1 MEIQPTRAVQARLSR
16 AARIV
21 VSLAL
26 LWGLACVPAQAQ
38 RLVFAH
44 YMVTN
49 QDYQGNT
56 DPTQEAKIAAYERE
70 IQQAQAAGID
80 GFALNVGGWLN
91 QNYYIVYS
99 AQIFEA
105 AVRLNS
111 GFKLMFSADMCCGN
125 GLNDVE
131 DMVRRFANDPRYSQV
146 YFKHNGEFVLTTFSG
161 DSMGTSFWQQARS
174 DLATG
179 GNPSTT
185 SEPNALAEVS
195 GPPSNAPLSIFLV
208 PAFFWGGE
216 IPTLSSVQQ
225 GFSQWSSTIDG
236 SFYWGI
242 AGVPGSGGSLDQIPS
257 SEDYASVVHGGGK
270 LYMAPICLQF
280 WGANADRYFEYSGAS
295 GMRKMWMDAINVSHP
310 DWVEIITWND
320 FIEGSYVSPID
331 DPNKYQ
337 FANFLDTTGVPST
350 TLGYFHSHQGA
361 AALLPYFIQ
370 WFKTGVQPTISNDSI
385 YWFYRTQ
392 SLSFNAGTPAVS
404 PSTNYGPMADV
415 IYVTANLPAPATLK
429 VTSGSQVS
437 MFNLSAGSS
446 DVQAPFT
453 VGTTP
458 TFELDRGGVA
468 VIPATSGTDEI
479 SASPQYNDYYYS
491 TGFVN
496 GAPLNAPPSA
506 PTGLT
511 ATGGN
516 HVVTLS
522 WQPSVGSVPITYN
535 VFRGSAAGGESS
547 APIATGITGTSFSDT
562 GVTNGSTYFYVVD
575 ALNSLGTSGG
585 SNEASATPAAP
596 TPPSVPTGLSAT
608 GGVSQ
613 VSLSWSASNGTAPIT
628 YSVFRGTT
636 SGGEGA
642 TAVATGLTSPSFTDS
657 GLATGTT
664 YYYKVAATNSA
675 ATSAQSSEA
684 SATTLT
690 AVLQINAGGGAV
702 APFIA
707 DSGFSGGNEFSSS
720 ATIDTSG
727 VASPAP
733 QAVYQD
739 VRWAPS
745 FTYTIAG
752 LTPGASYLV
761 RLHFCEL
768 SFTAAGQRVFN
779 VAVNGTSVL
788 SNFDIIA
795 TAGAQNKAAI
805 KQVMSAADSSG
816 RITISFSQGSADN
829 PEIAALEIYGTGSN
843 GPPAIPP
850 TPTGLAATAG
860 SAQVL
865 LSWNASAGATS
876 YSVYRGTTSNGEGA
890 NALASGITATS
901 FTDTGL
907 ANGTPYFYKVAAVN
921 SAGTSAQSTEVSA
934 TPTGSSGSGLPDLI
948 VSSLT
953 WTPTN
958 PNAGDHVVFTAVVTN
973 QGTAA
978 TPAGTI
984 VGVGFYL
991 DGSTG
996 GASVWEDTDTS
1007 SLAPGASVT
1016 LSATGGTAGVNYWTA
1031 TVGTHTVTAWV
1042 DDVNRIAESNEN
1054 NNKLTESF
1062 TVGSSTS
1069 LAPIVQIDSG
1079 SGSAIAPFSA
1089 DLDFTAG
1096 NEFSSEAAID
1106 ISAAANPAPEAVY
1119 QTCRWAPSFN
1129 YVIPGLQAGTTYTVR
1144 LHFAEL
1150 SWTAAGQRKFNVAIN
1165 GATVLSAFDVFATA
1179 GGANKAISEQFTT
1192 TADASGQITIAFTQ
1206 AGADNPMV
1214 SGIEILQ

>member
-1 MEIQPTRAVQARLSR
+1 MDIQPARTARTRVFCALRTLA
-16 AARIV
+16 
-21 VSLAL
+21 SLVL
-26 LWGLACVPAQAQ
+26 LWSLACVPAHAQ

-91 QNYYIVYS
+91 QNYYIIYS

-146 YFKHNGEFVLTTFSG
+146 YFKFNGKVVLTTFSG
-161 DSMGTSFWQQARS
+161 DNMGTSFWQQVRS

-179 GNPSTT
+179 SNPSTT

-195 GPPSNAPLSIFLV
+195 GPPGNAPLNIFLV

-216 IPTLSSVQQ
+216 IPTLPSLQQ

-257 SEDYASVVHGGGK
+257 SEAYASVVHGGGK

-280 WGANADRYFEYSGAS
+280 WGANANRYYEYSGAA
-295 GMRKMWMDAINVSHP
+295 GMRRMWMDAINVSHP

-331 DPNKYQ
+331 DPNKYP
-337 FANFLDTTGVPST
+337 FANFLDTTGVPAS
-350 TLGYFHSHQGA
+350 TLGYFHSHLGA
-361 AALLPYFIQ
+361 TALLPYFIQ
-370 WFKTGVQPTISNDSI
+370 WYKTGVQPTIANDSI

-392 SLSFNAGTPAVS
+392 SLNFNAGTPSVS
-404 PSTNYGPMADV
+404 GGTNFGPMADV

-437 MFNLSAGSS
+437 TFNLPAGST
-446 DVQAPFT
+446 DVQAPFS

-458 TFELDRGGVA
+458 TFELDRGGSA
-468 VIPATSGTDEI
+468 VIPSTSGTDQI

-496 GAPLNAPPSA
+496 GPPLNARPSA

-516 HVVTLS
+516 QIVNLA

-535 VFRGSAAGGESS
+535 IFRGPAAGAEGGT
-547 APIATGITGTSFSDT
+547 PIATGIASTSFNDT
-562 GVTNGSTYFYVVD
+562 GVTNGSTYFYFVNAV
-575 ALNSLGTSGG
+575 NSLGTSGG

-596 TPPSVPTGLSAT
+596 SAPSVPTGLSAT

-613 VSLSWSASNGTAPIT
+613 VSLSWNASTGTAPIT

-636 SGGEGA
+636 AGGENA
-642 TAVATGLTSPSFTDS
+642 TAVATSLTSTSFTDT

-664 YYYKVAATNSA
+664 YYYKVSATNAAAT
-675 ATSAQSSEA
+675 TAQSGEA
-684 SATTLT
+684 SAKTLT
-690 AVLQINAGGGAV
+690 PVLQINAGGGAV
-702 APFIA
+702 APFVA
-707 DSGFSGGNEFSSS
+707 DTGFSGGNQFSSS

-745 FTYTIAG
+745 FTYTITG
-752 LTPGASYLV
+752 LTPGSSYLV
-761 RLHFCEL
+761 RVHFCEL

-779 VAVNGTSVL
+779 VAINGTNVL
-788 SNFDIIA
+788 SNFDIVA

-805 KQVMSAADSSG
+805 KAVTSAADSSG
-816 RITISFSQGSADN
+816 RITIEFSRGSADN
-829 PEIAALEIYGTGSN
+829 PEIAALEIYGTDSS

-850 TPTGLAATAG
+850 TPTGLTATAG
-860 SAQVL
+860 AAQVF
-865 LSWNASAGATS
+865 LSWNASPGATS
-876 YSVYRGTTSNGEGA
+876 YSLYRSITSNGEGTT
-890 NALASGITATS
+890 ALASGITATS
-901 FTDTGL
+901 FTDMGL

-921 SAGTSAQSTEVSA
+921 SAGTSAQSAEVSA
-934 TPTGSSGSGLPDLI
+934 IPTGGSGPGQPDLI

-953 WTPTN
+953 WAPAN

-978 TPAGTI
+978 TSAGTI
-984 VGVGFYL
+984 LGLGFYL
-991 DGSTG
+991 DGNTG
-996 GASVWEDTDTS
+996 GANAWEDTDTA

-1016 LSATGGTAGVNYWTA
+1016 LTATGGTGGVNYWIATA
-1031 TVGTHTVTAWV
+1031 GSHTVTAWA

-1054 NNKLTESF
+1054 NNKLTQTL
-1062 TVGSSTS
+1062 TVGSSTA
-1069 LAPIVQIDSG
+1069 LTPVVQIDSG
-1079 SGSAIAPFSA
+1079 SNSAVAPFSA
-1089 DLDFTAG
+1089 DVDFNTG
-1096 NEFSSEAAID
+1096 NEFSSGTGID
-1106 ISAAANPAPEAVY
+1106 LSAAANPAPAAVY
-1119 QTCRWAPSFN
+1119 QTCRWASSFS
-1129 YVIPGLQAGTTYTVR
+1129 YVIPGLHAGTTYTVR

-1150 SWTAAGQRKFNVAIN
+1150 TWTAAGQRRFNVAIN
-1165 GATVLSAFDVFATA
+1165 GTIVLGAFDVFAA
-1179 GGANKAISEQFTT
+1179 SGGTNKAITEQFTT
-1192 TADASGQITIAFTQ
+1192 TANASGQITIAFTQ

>member
-1 MEIQPTRAVQARLSR
+1 MDIQPARAVRTRLSYVAR
-16 AARIV
+16 ALA
-21 VSLAL
+21 SLVL
-26 LWGLACVPAQAQ
+26 LWGLACVPAHAQ

-56 DPTQEAKIAAYERE
+56 DPTQEAKVAAYERE

-91 QNYYIVYS
+91 QTYYIVYS

-125 GLNDVE
+125 GMSDVE

-146 YFKHNGEFVLTTFSG
+146 YFKNNGKVVLTTFSG
-161 DSMGTSFWQQARS
+161 DNMGTSFWQQVKS

-195 GPPSNAPLSIFLV
+195 GPPSNAPLNIFLV

-280 WGANADRYFEYSGAS
+280 WGANADRYYEYSGAA

-337 FANFLDTTGVPST
+337 FANFLDTTGVPSS

-361 AALLPYFIQ
+361 TALLPYFIQ
-370 WFKTGVQPTISNDSI
+370 WYKTGVQPTINNDSI

-392 SLSFNAGTPAVS
+392 SLNSNAGTPAVS
-404 PSTNYGPMADV
+404 AGTNYGPMADV
-415 IYVTANLPAPATLK
+415 IYVTANLPAPAFLK
-429 VTSGSQVS
+429 VTSGSQVWT
-437 MFNLSAGSS
+437 FNLAAGSS

-458 TFELDRGGVA
+458 TFELDRSGVA
-468 VIPATSGTDEI
+468 VIPATSGTDAI

-496 GAPLNAPPSA
+496 GAPFNAPPSA
-506 PTGLT
+506 PTGLA

-522 WQPSVGSVPITYN
+522 WQASVGTVPITYN
-535 VFRGSAAGGESS
+535 VFRGPAAGAEGGT
-547 APIATGITGTSFSDT
+547 PIATGVTGTSFSDT
-562 GVTNGSTYFYVVD
+562 GVTNGTTYFYVVN
-575 ALNSLGTSGG
+575 AVNSLGTSGG
-585 SNEASATPAAP
+585 SNEVSATPAAP
-596 TPPSVPTGLSAT
+596 TPPSVPTGLSAM

-613 VSLSWSASNGTAPIT
+613 VSLSWSASTGTAPIT

-636 SGGEGA
+636 AGGEGA
-642 TAVATGLTSPSFTDS
+642 TAVATGLTGASFKDS

-664 YYYKVAATNSA
+664 YYYKVSATNAAATTALSG
-675 ATSAQSSEA
+675 EA
-684 SATTLT
+684 SAITLT

-702 APFIA
+702 APFVA
-707 DSGFSGGNEFSSS
+707 DAGFSTGNEFSSS

-745 FTYTIAG
+745 FTYTVTG
-752 LTPGASYLV
+752 LTAGSSYLV

-768 SFTAAGQRVFN
+768 SYTAAGQRVFN
-779 VAVNGTSVL
+779 VAINGTNVL

-805 KQVMSAADSSG
+805 KEITSTADSSG
-816 RITISFSQGSADN
+816 RITVAFSQGSADN

-850 TPTGLAATAG
+850 TPTGLAATAA
-860 SAQVL
+860 STQVS
-865 LSWNASAGATS
+865 LSWNASTRATS
-876 YSVYRGTTSNGEGA
+876 YSVYRGTTSNGEGTS
-890 NALASGITATS
+890 ALASGITGTS

-907 ANGTPYFYKVAAVN
+907 ANGTTYFYKVAAVN

-934 TPTGSSGSGLPDLI
+934 TPTGSTGTGLPDLV

-953 WTPTN
+953 WTPAN
-958 PNAGDHVVFTAVVTN
+958 PNAGDHVVFTVVVTN

-984 VGVGFYL
+984 LGVGFYL
-991 DGSTG
+991 DGNTA
-996 GASVWEDTDTS
+996 GANVWEDSDTT

-1016 LSATGGTAGVNYWTA
+1016 LTATGGTGGVNYWVATA
-1031 TVGTHTVTAWV
+1031 GTHTVTAWV
-1042 DDVNRIAESNEN
+1042 DDVNRISESNEN
-1054 NNKLTESF
+1054 NNKLTQTSS
-1062 TVGSSTS
+1062 VGSSTS
-1069 LAPIVQIDSG
+1069 LTPVVQIDSG
-1079 SGSAIAPFSA
+1079 SGGAVSPFAA
-1089 DLDFTAG
+1089 DVDFNTG
-1096 NEFSSEAAID
+1096 NEFSSGSAID
-1106 ISAAANPAPEAVY
+1106 VSAAANSAPAAVY
-1119 QTCRWAPSFN
+1119 QTCRWASSFS
-1129 YVIPGLQAGTTYTVR
+1129 YVIPGLQAGGAYTVR

-1150 SWTAAGQRKFNVAIN
+1150 TWTAAGQRKFNVAVN
-1165 GATVLSAFDVFATA
+1165 GTNVLSGFDVFAAA
-1179 GGANKAISEQFTT
+1179 GGANKAITEQFST
-1192 TADASGQITIAFTQ
+1192 TANSSGQITIAFTQ

-1214 SGIEILQ
+1214 SGIEVLH

>member
-1 MEIQPTRAVQARLSR
+1 MDIQPARAARARLSY
-16 AARIV
+16 AARILT
-21 VSLAL
+21 SLLL
-26 LWGLACVPAQAQ
+26 LWGIACVPAHAQ

-56 DPTQEAKIAAYERE
+56 DPTQEAKIAAYEKE

-91 QNYYIVYS
+91 QNYYIIYS

-125 GLNDVE
+125 GLGDVE

-146 YFKHNGEFVLTTFSG
+146 YFKFNGEFVLTTFSG
-161 DSMGTSFWQQARS
+161 DNMGTSFWQQVRS

-195 GPPSNAPLSIFLV
+195 GPPSNAPVNIFLV

-257 SEDYASVVHGGGK
+257 SDDYASVVHSGGK

-280 WGANADRYFEYSGAS
+280 WGANADRYYEYSGAA

-331 DPNKYQ
+331 DPNKYP
-337 FANFLDTTGVPST
+337 FANFLDTTGVPSS

-361 AALLPYFIQ
+361 TALLPYFIQ
-370 WFKTGVQPTISNDSI
+370 WYKTGVQPTISNDSI

-392 SLSFNAGTPAVS
+392 SMNFNAGTPAVS
-404 PSTNYGPMADV
+404 PGTNYGPMADV
-415 IYVTANLPAPATLK
+415 IYVTANLPAPAVLK

-437 MFNLSAGSS
+437 TFNLSAGSS

-468 VIPATSGTDEI
+468 VIPATSGTDAI
-479 SASPQYNDYYYS
+479 SAAPQYNDYYYS

-496 GAPLNAPPSA
+496 GAPFNAPPSA
-506 PTGLT
+506 PTGLS

-522 WQPSVGSVPITYN
+522 WQASVGSAPITYN
-535 VFRGSAAGGESS
+535 VFRGPAASAEGST
-547 APIATGITGTSFSDT
+547 PIATGITGTSFSDT

-575 ALNSLGTSGG
+575 AVNNLGISGG
-585 SNEASATPAAP
+585 SNEVSATPAAP

-613 VSLSWSASNGTAPIT
+613 VSLSWSASTGTAPIT

-636 SGGEGA
+636 AGGEGA
-642 TAVATGLTSPSFTDS
+642 TAVATGLKSASFTDA

-664 YYYKVAATNSA
+664 YYYKVSATNAAATTA
-675 ATSAQSSEA
+675 LSSEA

-707 DSGFSGGNEFSSS
+707 DAGFSGGNEFSSS

-745 FTYTIAG
+745 LTYTITG
-752 LTPGASYLV
+752 LTAGASYLV

-779 VAVNGTSVL
+779 VAINGTNVL
-788 SNFDIIA
+788 SNFDIFA
-795 TAGAQNKAAI
+795 TAGAQNKATI
-805 KQVMSAADSSG
+805 KEATSTADSSG
-816 RITISFSQGSADN
+816 RITIAFSQGSADN
-829 PEIAALEIYGTGSN
+829 PEIAALEIYGTGSS
-843 GPPAIPP
+843 GPPAIPA

-865 LSWNASAGATS
+865 LSWNASARATS
-876 YSVYRGTTSNGEGA
+876 YSIYRSTTSNGEGTS
-890 NALASGITATS
+890 ALSSGVTGTS

-907 ANGTPYFYKVAAVN
+907 ANGTTYFYKVASVN

-934 TPTGSSGSGLPDLI
+934 TPTGSTGTGLPDLV

-953 WTPTN
+953 WSPAN
-958 PNAGDHVVFTAVVTN
+958 PNAGDHVVFTVVVTN
-973 QGTAA
+973 QGTVA

-984 VGVGFYL
+984 LGVGFYL
-991 DGSTG
+991 DGNTA
-996 GASVWEDTDTS
+996 GANLWEDTDTT

-1016 LSATGGTAGVNYWTA
+1016 LTATGGTAGVNYWIATA
-1031 TVGTHTVTAWV
+1031 GSHTMTAWV

-1054 NNKLTESF
+1054 NNKLTQTLS
-1062 TVGSSTS
+1062 VGSSTA
-1069 LAPIVQIDSG
+1069 LTPVVQIDSG
-1079 SGSAIAPFSA
+1079 SGSAVAPFSA
-1089 DLDFTAG
+1089 DVDFNTG
-1096 NEFSSEAAID
+1096 NEFSNGAAID
-1106 ISAAANPAPEAVY
+1106 VSAAANPAPAAVY
-1119 QTCRWAPSFN
+1119 QTCRWAPSFS
-1129 YVIPGLQAGTTYTVR
+1129 YVIPGLQAGASYTVR

-1150 SWTAAGQRKFNVAIN
+1150 TWTSAGQRTFNVAIN
-1165 GATVLSAFDVFATA
+1165 GTNVLSGFDVFAAA
-1179 GGANKAISEQFTT
+1179 GGANKAITEQFTA
-1192 TADASGQITIAFTQ
+1192 TASSSGQITIAFTQ
-1206 AGADNPMV
+1206 GGADNPMV
-1214 SGIEILQ
+1214 SGIEILH

>member
-1 MEIQPTRAVQARLSR
+1 METQPARAARARLSY
-16 AARIV
+16 AARILV
-21 VSLAL
+21 L
-26 LWGLACVPAQAQ
+26 LGLSWGLACVPAQAQ

-91 QNYYIVYS
+91 QNYYIIYS

-105 AVRLNS
+105 AARLNS

-125 GLNDVE
+125 GMSDVE

-146 YFKHNGEFVLTTFSG
+146 YFKYNGKFVLTTFSG
-161 DSMGTSFWQQARS
+161 DNMGTSFWRQVRS

-185 SEPNALAEVS
+185 PEPNALAEVS
-195 GPPSNAPLSIFLV
+195 GPPSNAALDIFLV

-216 IPTLSSVQQ
+216 IPTLSSVSQ

-242 AGVPGSGGSLDQIPS
+242 AGVPGSGGSLDQVPS
-257 SEDYASVVHGGGK
+257 SEDYASVVHNGGK

-280 WGANADRYFEYSGAS
+280 WGANADRYYEYSGAA
-295 GMRKMWMDAINVSHP
+295 GMRRMWMDAINVSHP

-331 DPNKYQ
+331 DPNKYP
-337 FANFLDTTGVPST
+337 FANFLDTTGVPSS

-361 AALLPYFIQ
+361 TALLPYFIQ
-370 WFKTGVQPTISNDSI
+370 WYKTGVQPTISNDSI

-392 SLSFNAGTPAVS
+392 SMSFNAGTPAVS
-404 PSTNYGPMADV
+404 SGTNYGPMADV
-415 IYVTANLPAPATLK
+415 IYVTANLPAPAVLK

-437 MFNLSAGSS
+437 TFNLPAGSS

-458 TFELDRGGVA
+458 TFELDRGAVA
-468 VIPATSGTDEI
+468 VIPATTGTDAI

-496 GAPLNAPPSA
+496 GAPFNAPPSA
-506 PTGLT
+506 PTGL
-511 ATGGN
+511 AASGGN

-535 VFRGSAAGGESS
+535 LFRGLAAGAES
-547 APIATGITGTSFSDT
+547 ATPIATGITGTSFSDT
-562 GVTNGSTYFYVVD
+562 GVTNGTTYFYVID
-575 ALNSLGTSGG
+575 AVNSLGTSGG
-585 SNEASATPAAP
+585 SNEVSATPAAP

-608 GGVSQ
+608 GAVSQ
-613 VSLSWSASNGTAPIT
+613 VSLSWSASTGTAPMT
-628 YSVFRGTT
+628 YNVFRGT
-636 SGGEGA
+636 SAGGEGA
-642 TAVATGLTSPSFTDS
+642 TAVATGLTSTSFKDV

-664 YYYKVAATNSA
+664 YYYKVSATNAA

-690 AVLQINAGGGAV
+690 AVLQINTGGGA
-702 APFIA
+702 ATPFIA
-707 DSGFSGGNEFSSS
+707 DAGFSSGNEFSST
-720 ATIDTSG
+720 ATIDISG

-745 FTYTIAG
+745 FNYTITG
-752 LTPGASYLV
+752 LTAGSSYLV

-779 VAVNGTSVL
+779 VAINGTSVL
-788 SNFDIIA
+788 SSFDIIA
-795 TAGAQNKAAI
+795 AAGAQNKAVI
-805 KQVMSAADSSG
+805 KEVTSAADSAG
-816 RITISFSQGSADN
+816 RITIAFSRGSADN
-829 PEIAALEIYGTGSN
+829 PEIAALEIYGAGSN

-850 TPTGLAATAG
+850 TPTGLTATAG
-860 SAQVL
+860 SAQVS

-876 YSVYRGTTSNGEGA
+876 YSVYRGTTSNGEG
-890 NALASGITATS
+890 NSALASGLSGTS
-901 FTDTGL
+901 YTDTGL

-921 SAGTSAQSTEVSA
+921 GAGTSAQSTEVSA
-934 TPTGSSGSGLPDLI
+934 TPTGSTGTGSPDLV

-953 WTPTN
+953 WIPTN
-958 PNAGDHVVFTAVVTN
+958 PDAGDHVGLTAVVTN

-984 VGVGFYL
+984 VGVGFYV
-991 DGSTG
+991 DGNTG
-996 GASVWEDTDTS
+996 AANVWEDTDTS
-1007 SLAPGASVT
+1007 SLAPGASIT
-1016 LSATGGTAGVNYWTA
+1016 LTATGGAAGANYWTA
-1031 TVGTHTVTAWV
+1031 TAGTHTIMAWV

-1054 NNKLTESF
+1054 NNKLTETVS
-1062 TVGSSTS
+1062 VGSSTS
-1069 LAPIVQIDSG
+1069 STPVVRIDAG
-1079 SGSAIAPFSA
+1079 SGSAAAPFSA
-1089 DLDFTAG
+1089 DGDFNTG
-1096 NEFSSEAAID
+1096 NEFSSAAAID
-1106 ISAAANPAPEAVY
+1106 LSAAANPAPATVY
-1119 QTCRWAPSFN
+1119 QTCRWAPSFS
-1129 YVIPGLQAGTTYTVR
+1129 YVIPGLQAGTAYTIR

-1150 SWTAAGQRKFNVAIN
+1150 TWTSAGERTFNVAIN
-1165 GATVLSAFDVFATA
+1165 GTTVLSGFDVFAA
-1179 GGANKAISEQFTT
+1179 SGGANKAITEQFTT
-1192 TADASGQITIAFTQ
+1192 TANASGQITIAFTR

-1214 SGIEILQ
+1214 SGIEILH

>member
-1 MEIQPTRAVQARLSR
+1 MEIHPARVVPAQLSC
-16 AARIV
+16 AARIL

-38 RLVFAH
+38 RMVFAH

-56 DPTQEAKIAAYERE
+56 DPTQEAKIVAYERE

-80 GFALNVGGWLN
+80 GFALNVGGWIN

-146 YFKHNGEFVLTTFSG
+146 YFKYNNEFVLTTFSG
-161 DSMGTSFWQQARS
+161 DNMGTAFWQQVRS

-185 SEPNALAEVS
+185 TEPNALAEVS
-195 GPPSNAPLSIFLV
+195 GAPSNAQLNIFLV

-225 GFSQWSSTIDG
+225 GFAQWSSTIDG

-257 SEDYASVVHGGGK
+257 SEDYASVVHGGSK

-280 WGANADRYFEYSGAS
+280 WGADADRYYEYSGAA
-295 GMRKMWMDAINVSHP
+295 GMRRMWMDAINVSHP

-337 FANFLDTTGVPST
+337 FANFLDTTGVPSS

-361 AALLPYFIQ
+361 TALLPYFIK
-370 WFKTGVQPTISNDSI
+370 WYKTGIQPTITNDSI

-392 SLSFNAGTPAVS
+392 SLNFNAGTPAVS
-404 PSTNYGPMADV
+404 PGTNYGPMADV

-429 VTSGSQVS
+429 VTAGSQAS
-437 MFNLSAGSS
+437 TFNLPAGSS

-468 VIPATSGTDEI
+468 VIPATSGTDAI

-496 GAPLNAPPSA
+496 GAPFNAPPGA
-506 PTGLT
+506 PTALT

-516 HVVTLS
+516 HLVTLS
-522 WQPSVGSVPITYN
+522 WQASVGSVPITYN
-535 VFRGSAAGGESS
+535 VFRGPAAGAEGNT
-547 APIATGITGTSFSDT
+547 PIATGITGTSFSDT
-562 GVTNGSTYFYVVD
+562 GVANGSTYFYIVNAV
-575 ALNSLGTSGG
+575 NSLGTSSG
-585 SNEASATPAAP
+585 SNEVSATPAAP

-613 VSLSWSASNGTAPIT
+613 VSLSWSASTGTAPVT
-628 YSVFRGTT
+628 YSVYRGTT

-642 TAVATGLTSPSFTDS
+642 TAVATGLTSTSFTDS

-664 YYYKVAATNSA
+664 YYYKVSATNPAAT
-675 ATSAQSSEA
+675 TAQSNEA
-684 SATTLT
+684 TAKTLT

-702 APFIA
+702 APFVA
-707 DSGFSGGNEFSSS
+707 DAGFSAGNEFSSS
-720 ATIDTSG
+720 AAIDISG

-745 FTYTIAG
+745 FTYSITG
-752 LTPGASYLV
+752 LSPGSSYLV

-768 SFTAAGQRVFN
+768 SFAAAGQRVFN

-788 SNFDIIA
+788 SNFDIFA
-795 TAGAQNKAAI
+795 AAGAQNKAVI
-805 KQVMSAADSSG
+805 KEVTSAADSSG
-816 RITISFSQGSADN
+816 RITIAFSTGSADN
-829 PEIAALEIYGTGSN
+829 PEIAALEIYGTSSN
-843 GPPAIPP
+843 APPAIPP
-850 TPTGLAATAG
+850 TPTGLVATAG
-860 SAQVL
+860 SAQVS

-876 YSVYRGTTSNGEGA
+876 YSVYRGTTSNGEGTS
-890 NALASGITATS
+890 ALASGITANS

-921 SAGTSAQSTEVSA
+921 SAGTSAQSSEVAA
-934 TPTGSSGSGLPDLI
+934 TPTGNSGSGQPDLV

-953 WTPTN
+953 LTPAN
-958 PNAGDHVVFTAVVTN
+958 PKTGDHVVFTAVVTN

-978 TPAGTI
+978 TPAGATL
-984 VGVGFYL
+984 GVGFYL
-991 DGSTG
+991 DGNTG
-996 GASVWEDTDTS
+996 GANVWEDTDTT

-1016 LSATGGTAGVNYWTA
+1016 LSATGGTAGVNYWIATA
-1031 TVGTHTVTAWV
+1031 GTHTVTAWV

-1054 NNKLTESF
+1054 NNKLSQSF
-1062 TVGSSTS
+1062 NVGSAALLT
-1069 LAPIVQIDSG
+1069 AVAQIDSG
-1079 SGSAIAPFSA
+1079 SSSAAAPFSG
-1089 DLDFTAG
+1089 DVDFNTG
-1096 NEFSSEAAID
+1096 NEFSSAAGID
-1106 ISAAANPAPEAVY
+1106 LSAAANPAPAAVY
-1119 QTCRWAPSFN
+1119 QTCRWATSFS
-1129 YVIPGLQAGTTYTVR
+1129 YVVPGLQAGTTYTVR

-1150 SWTAAGQRKFNVAIN
+1150 SWTAAGQRKFNVAVN
-1165 GATVLSAFDVFATA
+1165 GTTVLSAFDVFAA
-1179 GGANKAISEQFTT
+1179 SGGANKAITEQFTT
-1192 TADASGQITIAFTQ
+1192 TASSSGQITIAFTQ
-1206 AGADNPMV
+1206 GGADNPMV
-1214 SGIEILQ
+1214 NGVEVLH

>member
-1 MEIQPTRAVQARLSR
+1 MDTQPARAALARLSG
-16 AARIV
+16 AARI
-21 VSLAL
+21 LASMLL
-26 LWGLACVPAQAQ
+26 LWGLACVPAHAQ

-80 GFALNVGGWLN
+80 GFALNAGGWLN
-91 QNYYIVYS
+91 QNYYIIYS

-125 GLNDVE
+125 GINDVE

-146 YFKHNGEFVLTTFSG
+146 YFKFNGKVVLTTFSG
-161 DSMGTSFWQQARS
+161 DGMGTSFWQQVRS

-179 GNPSTT
+179 SNPSTT
-185 SEPNALAEVS
+185 AEPSALAEVS
-195 GPPSNAPLSIFLV
+195 GPPSNAPLNIFLV

-225 GFSQWSSTIDG
+225 GFSQWSATIDG

-280 WGANADRYFEYSGAS
+280 WGANADRYYEYSGAA

-337 FANFLDTTGVPST
+337 FANFLDTTGVPAT

-361 AALLPYFIQ
+361 TALLPYFIQ
-370 WFKTGVQPTISNDSI
+370 WYKTGVQPTITNDSI

-392 SLSFNAGTPAVS
+392 SLNFNAGTPAVS
-404 PSTNYGPMADV
+404 PSTNFGPMADV

-437 MFNLSAGSS
+437 TFNLPAGSS
-446 DVQAPFT
+446 DVQAPFS

-468 VIPATSGTDEI
+468 VIPATSGTDAI
-479 SASPQYNDYYYS
+479 SASPQFNDYYYS

-496 GAPLNAPPSA
+496 GAPFNAPPSA

-516 HVVTLS
+516 RVVTLS

-535 VFRGSAAGGESS
+535 VFRGPAAGAEGST
-547 APIATGITGTSFSDT
+547 PIATGITSTSFSDT
-562 GVTNGSTYFYVVD
+562 GVTNGSTYFYVLNAV
-575 ALNSLGTSGG
+575 NSLGTSGH

-596 TPPSVPTGLSAT
+596 TPPTIPTGLSAT

-613 VSLSWSASNGTAPIT
+613 VSLSWSASTGTAPIT
-628 YSVFRGTT
+628 YNVFRGTT
-636 SGGEGA
+636 AGGENA
-642 TAVATGLTSPSFTDS
+642 TAVATGLKSTSLTDT

-664 YYYKVAATNSA
+664 YYYKVSATNAAT
-675 ATSAQSSEA
+675 TTAQSSEV
-684 SATTLT
+684 SAKTLT
-690 AVLQINAGGGAV
+690 AVLQINTGGGAV

-720 ATIDTSG
+720 ASIDTSG

-739 VRWAPS
+739 VRWAPA

-752 LTPGASYLV
+752 LTAGSSYLV

-768 SFTAAGQRVFN
+768 SFTGAGQRVFN
-779 VAVNGTSVL
+779 VAINGTTAL
-788 SNFDIIA
+788 SNFDIFA
-795 TAGAQNKAAI
+795 TAGAQNKAVI
-805 KQVMSAADSSG
+805 KEVTSAADASG
-816 RITISFSQGSADN
+816 RITIAFSQGSADN
-829 PEIAALEIYGTGSN
+829 PEIAALEIYGTSSS

-860 SAQVL
+860 SAQVF
-865 LSWNASAGATS
+865 LSWNPSVGATS
-876 YSVYRGTTSNGEGA
+876 YSVYRGITSNGEGTT
-890 NALASGITATS
+890 ALASGITATS
-901 FTDTGL
+901 FTDSGL
-907 ANGTPYFYKVAAVN
+907 TNGTPYFYKVAAVN
-921 SAGTSAQSTEVSA
+921 SAGTSAQSTEISA
-934 TPTGSSGSGLPDLI
+934 TPTGGTGPGLPDLV

-953 WTPTN
+953 WTPTS

-984 VGVGFYL
+984 LGVGFYL
-991 DGSTG
+991 DGNTG
-996 GASVWEDTDTS
+996 GANVWEDTDTT

-1016 LSATGGTAGVNYWTA
+1016 LTATGGTAGVNYWIATA
-1031 TVGTHTVTAWV
+1031 GAHTVTAWV

-1054 NNKLTESF
+1054 NNKLTQTFS
-1062 TVGSSTS
+1062 VGSSTS
-1069 LAPIVQIDSG
+1069 LTPVVQIASG
-1079 SGSAIAPFSA
+1079 SSSAVAPFSA
-1089 DLDFTAG
+1089 DVDFNTG
-1096 NEFSSEAAID
+1096 NEFSSGAGID
-1106 ISAAANPAPEAVY
+1106 LSAAANPAPETVY
-1119 QTCRWAPSFN
+1119 QTSRWAPSFS
-1129 YVIPGLQAGTTYTVR
+1129 YVIPRLQAGTTYTVR

-1150 SWTAAGQRKFNVAIN
+1150 TWTAAGQRKFNVAIN
-1165 GATVLSAFDVFATA
+1165 GTNVLSAFDVFAA
-1179 GGANKAISEQFTT
+1179 SGGANKAITEQFTA
-1192 TADASGQITIAFTQ
+1192 TANASGQITIAFTQ

-1214 SGIEILQ
+1214 SGIEILH